1 LPRERDHGDVL
12 EKAAGYVLQYAS
24 QPVLSV

>member
-1 LPRERDHGDVL
+1 MSETCDVL
-12 EKAAGYVLQYAS
+12 EKAAQYVLSYAS